1 MRPNGTALNILHD
14 AEFDILGDEHVGTSL
29 ENPMREDAFFLD
41 DDTKMDLIEEKFRDI
56 MHIMGLDLNDD
67 SLRGTPRRVAK
78 MYIKEVF
85 RGLNPDNKPKIS
97 LFENVYQYNEML
109 IEKNIRV
116 KSFCEHHF
124 LPITGKAHV
133 AYISSGKVIGLSK
146 INRMVDY
153 FSRRP
158 QVQERLTMQI
168 AEELKLALETE
179 DVAVVM
185 DASHMCV
192 SMRGIED
199 ESSSTVTSAFSGKF
213 KSMDIQ
219 KKFFAQIGMSL

>member
-124 LPITGKAHV
+124 L
-133 AYISSGKVIGLSK
+133 
-146 INRMVDY
+146 
-153 FSRRP
+153 
-158 QVQERLTMQI
+158 
-168 AEELKLALETE
+168 LKLNF
-179 DVAVVM
+179 
-185 DASHMCV
+185 H
-192 SMRGIED
+192 
-199 ESSSTVTSAFSGKF
+199 
-213 KSMDIQ
+213 
-219 KKFFAQIGMSL
+219 